1 MTAPPDRSF
10 APGPGSVVRAALV
23 LGLLLLALVALGGC
37 AGAAGGGGGA
47 CGTYG
52 ARAAET
58 DAQAASDPLATN
70 YHLNAGDLLQISV
83 WREEEL
89 NRQVLV
95 QPDGSISF
103 PLVGQIMAEGRTA
116 GELEAEIGDQLERF
130 IPQAVATVE
139 LLEVRG
145 NKVFV
150 MGEVLRPGEY
160 QMSGPLTVVQAIS
173 LAGGFNQF
181 AARDRIRV
189 LRDEGDEEVAYTVDY
204 DCVASSTNVAAN
216 VPLQAGDTVIVP
228 GKTLG
233 LF

>member
-10 APGPGSVVRAALV
+10 APGPVVRAALV
-23 LGLLLLALVALGGC
+23 FGLLLLALLALGGC
-37 AGAAGGGGGA
+37 AGAAGGGGA

-52 ARAAET
+52 ARAAGTET
-58 DAQAASDPLATN
+58 ETQASDPLATS
-70 YHLNAGDLLQISV
+70 YRLNAGDLLQISV

-116 GELEAEIGDQLERF
+116 GELEAEIGEQLERF

-145 NKVFV
+145 NKIFV